1 MVHFGKE
8 KVIRN
13 LLPFCIKTI
22 SARNG
27 QFFLFYQQD
36 INIQN
41 MSRDLFLQN
50 NSLTVNH
57 SQPFRPDSYKEKP
70 YKYIN
75 GSIYI
80 HHMQSR
86 HPIFNFLFV

>member
-27 QFFLFYQQD
+27 QFFFYF
-36 INIQN
+36 INKI
-41 MSRDLFLQN
+41 
-50 NSLTVNH
+50 LTDKICHVT
-57 SQPFRPDSYKEKP
+57 SFTE
-70 YKYIN
+70 
-75 GSIYI
+75 
-80 HHMQSR
+80 
-86 HPIFNFLFV
+86 